1 MITAR
6 KRRSCDLMEPDNRL
20 SDGDPLLCEALSGL
34 IRAHSGEA
42 TRADLDKL
50 QQWRR
55 KSAEHEEAFREASR
69 LWRACREA
77 ARQLAEEA
85 AAETPAADPPPAAAR
100 CDPLHRLSTGS
111 DASRN
116 RLSSTKDH

>member
-1 MITAR
+1 M
-6 KRRSCDLMEPDNRL
+6 KPDDPPSDL
-20 SDGDPLLCEALSGL
+20 DPLLCEALSWVV
-34 IRAHSGEA
+34 RAYSGEA
-42 TRADLDKL
+42 TRADLDEL

-55 KSAEHEEAFREASR
+55 MSAEHEEAFREASR

-85 AAETPAADPPPAAAR
+85 AADTPAANPPPAAAP
-100 CDPLHRLSTGS
+100 CDPLQEHLSIDS

-116 RLSSTKDH
+116 RLFSPEDR